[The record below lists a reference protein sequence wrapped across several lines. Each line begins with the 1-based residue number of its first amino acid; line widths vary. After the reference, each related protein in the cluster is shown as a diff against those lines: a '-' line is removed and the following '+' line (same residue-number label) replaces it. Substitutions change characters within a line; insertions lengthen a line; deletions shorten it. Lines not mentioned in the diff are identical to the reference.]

1 MMEFSEWLSE
11 TDDKACGNLLHNA
24 SRLFDEKFLTENATA
39 KIEARQRLNSL
50 PPKEAQAIVN
60 EVLRADEF
68 IPDLS
73 HEIDWDEIPTSDF
86 VLEPMVKK
94 TPQEIIAVLTKIP
107 ASSETVLVGGHAINF
122 WATAYQD
129 RIPELESYLPF
140 SSEDLDFIGGKVEA
154 TEFQEVLGGK
164 LTFPAAF
171 SPTPN
176 TAILMSKSGNDNLRI
191 DGETGGTCFR
201 ICNRHVD
208 FLANAYGLDTE
219 QIASSALPFNSTKLP
234 GVRIKVLNPILC
246 LTGKLKSY
254 TGLPQYGRQDR
265 KRKGAVLRVSR
276 ESNLCKKHLEIA
288 VLVVRQFIQ
297 EFCIQNKPRQGLK
310 LIEKLA
316 TTAKSEAGLKV
327 WQQDQIDILRAVP
340 IDALNSFSGEQWQK
354 FRKLRLPQLLREV
367 ADKRTRYA
375 QIVENQLERKQ
386 QTKPSQDIEGY
397 GD

>member
-1 MMEFSEWLSE
+1 MEFSEWLSE
-11 TDDKACGNLLHNA
+11 IDDKAYGNLLHNA
-24 SRLFDEKFLTENATA
+24 SRLFGEKLLTENATA

-60 EVLRADEF
+60 KVLRADEF

-73 HEIDWDEIPTSDF
+73 HEIDWDEIPTPDF

-154 TEFQEVLGGK
+154 TEFQEILGGK

-176 TAILMSKSGNDNLRI
+176 TAILMSKSGDDNLRI
-191 DGETGGTCFR
+191 
-201 ICNRHVD
+201 D

-265 KRKGAVLRVSR
+265 K
-276 ESNLCKKHLEIA
+276 HLEIA
-288 VLVVRQFIQ
+288 VLVVRQFIE
-297 EFCIQNKPRQGLK
+297 EFCKQNKPRQGLK

-327 WQQDQIDILRAVP
+327 WQQDHIDILQAVP
-340 IDALNSFSGEQWQK
+340 FDALNSFSGEQWQK
-354 FRKLRLPQLLREV
+354 FRELRLPQLLGEI
-367 ADKRTRYA
+367 ADKRNKYVK
-375 QIVENQLERKQ
+375 IVENQLERKQ
-386 QTKPSQDIEGY
+386 QTKPSQDFER
-397 GD
+397 